1 MSHRVR
7 VGFLLILA
15 WVLVLPA
22 HASAQGGWRQWQIR
36 FLDGTSVE
44 ASPLQ
49 MRADGKFTRSMD
61 ANEPGFDRAKI
72 DYVAAVVRTRSDSE
86 GAVFPPTPTGAF
98 KQDLIVFLDGKRSL
112 GKVTFK
118 SLKFSE
124 GTIIQNGKKMG
135 LENVAYI
142 KFAHS
147 QPKSQMTTPPR
158 RN

>member
-1 MSHRVR
+1 MLYRVR
-7 VGFLLILA
+7 ICFLPILA
-15 WVLVLPA
+15 WVLVLSA
-22 HASAQGGWRQWQIR
+22 HASAYGGWRQWQIH

-61 ANEPGFDRAKI
+61 PKETGFDRVKI
-72 DYVAAVVRTRSDSE
+72 DYLAAITKRL
-86 GAVFPPTPTGAF
+86 PPAPTGKV
-98 KQDLIVFLDGKRSL
+98 KQDLIVFFDGKRSL

-124 GTIIQNGKKMG
+124 GTIEQNAKVIS

-142 KFAHS
+142 KFSHPNDNVKRKKLAS
-147 QPKSQMTTPPR
+147 IEAGSF
-158 RN
+158 